1 MYIYNVNVHVQY
13 KRYMYIVHVHV
24 HACTCVLYR
33 CVCISYP
40 ALFSC
45 VRLRWVV
52 TRVIPPPPPPP
63 APRLCRMDSFV
74 LAETFKYL
82 YLLFAEE
89 EELLLDMDGFIFNT
103 EAHLLPLSLASG
115 SGADWREVGE
125 GRVVRGGGVGR
136 VVRVVRG

>member
-1 MYIYNVNVHVQY
+1 MNICTVQVCVHQLSSSVQLCP
-13 KRYMYIVHVHV
+13 I
-24 HACTCVLYR
+24 
-33 CVCISYP
+33 
-40 ALFSC
+40 ALGGEPC
-45 VRLRWVV
+45 H
-52 TRVIPPPPPPP
+52 PPPPPP

-115 SGADWREVGE
+115 SGADWREVG
-125 GRVVRGGGVGR
+125 RGGW
-136 VVRVVRG
+136 